1 MGANLNQKRISKQQ
15 FQWLQDEASCWKD
28 EGIIDSQTQQQLMER
43 YQVEG
48 VTAAEQ
54 RYSWSNV
61 LLISLG
67 ALLIGGG
74 IILLLAHN
82 WEDFGKATRTVL
94 SFLPLV
100 LAQALCWYGL
110 QYKPKSLALR
120 ESGGVLL
127 FFAIGA
133 SISLISQTY
142 HIYGDLERFLVVW
155 LLLGLPIVYLLRS
168 ATTLI
173 LISAVILWLC
183 ALEREPYWLFYAVLA
198 PHLYQ
203 LYREQSRILL
213 PWSLWFT
220 CIGLLISIVYGSAY
234 YASPLDHWSIYIT
247 LALGCTFYALGY
259 WCLGF
264 NCQKFWVNAP
274 VSLGVILIGFV
285 SLMFTWYGRTL
296 PSDLWQVE
304 SPMTFNEYMI
314 LGFFVLCILT
324 VILFVVRHA
333 SQLSAPNWIAL
344 SSFVFVILG
353 IIGFY
358 FNTGEHIF
366 VVLSNLYILIG
377 SVLLMFQGIQKTRLM
392 LLNGGLV
399 WFSFLVLFRYF
410 DSDIPFVA
418 KGIIFIAVG
427 AAFIATNI
435 WFQKK
440 QLAKE
445 SQV

>member
-1 MGANLNQKRISKQQ
+1 MSTDLDKKRISKQQ
-15 FQWLQDEASCWKD
+15 FQWLQDEASSWK
-28 EGIIDSQTQQQLMER
+28 EAGIIDSQTQQHLLEH

-48 VTAAEQ
+48 VAAAERQ
-54 RYSWSNV
+54 HSWSNV

-82 WEDFGKATRTVL
+82 WEDFGKSTRTIL

-100 LAQALCWYGL
+100 LAQALCWYGV

-127 FFAIGA
+127 FFAVCA
-133 SISLISQTY
+133 SITLISQTY

-168 ATTLI
+168 ATVLI
-173 LISAVILWLC
+173 LISALILWLC
-183 ALEREPYWLFYAVLA
+183 GLEREPYWLFYAVLT
-198 PHLYQ
+198 PYFYL
-203 LYREQSRILL
+203 LYRERSRILL
-213 PWSLWFT
+213 PWTLWFS
-220 CIGLLISIVYGSAY
+220 CLGLLFSIVYSSAY

-247 LALGCTFYALGY
+247 LALGCAFYAVGY
-259 WCLGF
+259 WWLGF
-264 NCQKFWVNAP
+264 DCQKFWVNAP
-274 VSLGVILIGFV
+274 VSIGVIIIGFV
-285 SLMFTWYGRTL
+285 SLMFTWYGRIL
-296 PSDLWQVE
+296 PSELWQVE
-304 SPMTFNEYMI
+304 SPMTANEYFI

-324 VILFVVRHA
+324 VILFIVRHA
-333 SQLSAPNWIAL
+333 KRLTAPNWIAL
-344 SSFVFVILG
+344 ASFVFVILG
-353 IIGFY
+353 IIGF
-358 FNTGEHIF
+358 NLIGEHTF

-427 AAFIATNI
+427 AAFITTNI
-435 WFQKK
+435 WFKKK
-440 QLAKE
+440 QVAKE
-445 SQV
+445 GQV